1 MGQSTEELSGD
12 IEETRR
18 SMSSNVD
25 ALQDRV
31 SPAAIVER
39 RKEAA
44 RGRLRSVRE
53 RVMGSAHDVRSSAA
67 SGLGSTQ
74 ESAHGAVASARDAAQ
89 GTVSGTQQKVEG
101 SPMAAGLVAFGAG
114 VVLASL
120 IPASDREARV
130 AGQVVDT
137 AKEKGQPL
145 VEDAK
150 AAAQD
155 VAHQVTEST
164 AAAVSTVRDTA
175 SEGAER
181 VREEGRASTDE
192 VRAQSGH

>member
-44 RGRLRSVRE
+44 RGRARSVRD
-53 RVMGSAHDVRSSAA
+53 RVMGTAQGVRSSASDSVA
-67 SGLGSTQ
+67 STQ
-74 ESAHGAVASARDAAQ
+74 ESAHGAVGSVKDAAHD
-89 GTVSGTQQKVEG
+89 TVSGTQQKVEG

-114 VVLASL
+114 LVIASL
-120 IPASDREARV
+120 IPASDKEARV
-130 AGQVVDT
+130 AAQVVDT
-137 AKEKGQPL
+137 VKDKGQPL

-155 VAHQVTEST
+155 VAHNVAES
-164 AAAVSTVRDTA
+164 AGDAVSTVKDTA
-175 SEGAER
+175 SQGAQR
-181 VREEGRASTDE
+181 VREEGQASADE
-192 VRAQSGH
+192 VRAQSGS

>member
-31 SPAAIVER
+31 SPTAIVER

-53 RVMGSAHDVRSSAA
+53 RVMGVGSSATG
-67 SGLGSTQ
+67 SLGSTQ
-74 ESAHGAVASARDAAQ
+74 DSAHGAVESVKGAAS

-101 SPMAAGLVAFGAG
+101 SPIAAGLVAFGAG

-120 IPASDREARV
+120 IPASERETRV
-130 AGQVVDT
+130 AAQVVDT

-145 VEDAK
+145 VDDAK

-155 VAHQVTEST
+155 VAHQVAES
-164 AAAVSTVRDTA
+164 AGDAVSTVKDTA
-175 SEGAER
+175 AQSAQR
-181 VREEGRASTDE
+181 VREEGQAGAHE
-192 VRAQSGH
+192 VRSQSGS

>member
-31 SPAAIVER
+31 SPTAIVER

-44 RGRLRSVRE
+44 RGRMRSVRD
-53 RVMGSAHDVRSSAA
+53 RVMGSAHGVRSSTAD
-67 SGLGSTQ
+67 SLGSTQ
-74 ESAHGAVASARDAAQ
+74 ESAHGAVESVKGAAH

-114 VVLASL
+114 VVLAAL
-120 IPASDREARV
+120 IPASDKEARV
-130 AGQVVDT
+130 AAQVVDT
-137 AKEKGQPL
+137 TKEKGQPL
-145 VEDAK
+145 IADAK

-155 VAHQVTEST
+155 VAHQVAESAGDAMSTVKDT
-164 AAAVSTVRDTA
+164 AAESAQ
-175 SEGAER
+175 R
-181 VREEGRASTDE
+181 VREEGKASADE
-192 VRAQSGH
+192 VRSPSGS